1 MIKLIDYLIFHLD
14 CLYKRMD
21 KFKYKDR
28 GTEKFWLICIIAI
41 FIELNTLSIDNIFF
55 NNFLHQRKY
64 IFWLLLPIIMI
75 IINVLFVKKERFL
88 DYNFKESHKGYLI
101 LIVLFTITIVL
112 MIMVKPIKN
121 Y

>member
-1 MIKLIDYLIFHLD
+1 MIKFIDYLIFHLD

-28 GTEKFWLICIIAI
+28 GTEKFWLICIITI

-64 IFWLLLPIIMI
+64 LFWLLIPITMI
-75 IINVLFVKKERFL
+75 IINVLFVKHERFL
-88 DYNFKESHKGYLI
+88 EYEFKESYKGYLI
-101 LIVLFTITIVL
+101 LFSLLLIMIIL
-112 MIMVKPIKN
+112 MIMVEPIKKI
-121 Y
+121 